1 MNEILQRNE
10 RNLCFFIFDKQRL
23 IAKKNQDNVDA
34 GRYKLKQSGACEVSN
49 VLISVVTSR
58 DTAEIV
64 SHCPTHSDHTK
75 ANRNRG
81 FVFAMTLAVDQ
92 MCSFVKKG
100 N

>member
-1 MNEILQRNE
+1 M
-10 RNLCFFIFDKQRL
+10 FFLYFINRDL
-23 IAKKNQDNVDA
+23 AKKNLDNVDV
-34 GRYKLKQSGACEVSN
+34 GSYKLKQSGACEVSN

-81 FVFAMTLAVDQ
+81 FVFAVTLAIDQ